1 MHSQYRY
8 NEIMKKE
15 IQKPLLIISVILFIV
30 LIAELLFL
38 FVYKRNQEDT
48 ERKKNAT
55 ATATINGLAGL
66 YKPAT
71 DEEVKLIFT
80 SIDAYLNT
88 IKPMYKT
95 GVLKELLV
103 TETYKSVITKIGKT
117 DTTVKGLNGK
127 TYKFAYEIHI
137 SNLESKEKKEHM
149 YFLGQEELE
158 KIEVYQAIGNEEV
171 EITLDDLK
179 VGDFVSITST
189 INFFANPENN
199 IDLMKIVKLL

>member
-1 MHSQYRY
+1 MYCSYRY

-15 IQKPLLIISVILFIV
+15 IQKPLLIVSVILFVV
-30 LIAELLFL
+30 LVAELLFL

-48 ERKKNAT
+48 EKKKNAS
-55 ATATINGLAGL
+55 AAATINGLAGL

-71 DEEVKLIFT
+71 DDEVKLIFD
-80 SIDAYLNT
+80 SIDSYLKT

-117 DTTVKGLNGK
+117 DKTTKGLNGK
-127 TYKFAYEIHI
+127 IYKFAYEIHI

-149 YFLGQEELE
+149 YLLGQEELE

-171 EITLDDLK
+171 EIALDDLK

>member
-1 MHSQYRY
+1 
-8 NEIMKKE
+8 MKKE
-15 IQKPLLIISVILFIV
+15 IQKPLLIVSVILFIV
-30 LIAELLFL
+30 LVAELLFL

-48 ERKKNAT
+48 EKKKNAT

-71 DEEVKLIFT
+71 DEEVKFIFT

-149 YFLGQEELE
+149 SFLGQEELE

-189 INFFANPENN
+189 TNFFANPENN

>member
-1 MHSQYRY
+1 
-8 NEIMKKE
+8 MKKE
-15 IQKPLLIISVILFIV
+15 IQKPLLITSVVLFVV
-30 LIAELLFL
+30 LVAELLFL
-38 FVYKRNQEDT
+38 FVHKRNQEDT
-48 ERKKNAT
+48 EKKKNA
-55 ATATINGLAGL
+55 ATAATVNGLAGL

-71 DEEVKLIFT
+71 DEDVKLIFN
-80 SIDAYLNT
+80 SIDAYLKT
-88 IKPMYKT
+88 IRPMYKT

-117 DTTVKGLNGK
+117 NTTTKGLNGK

-137 SNLESKEKKEHM
+137 SNLESKEKKEHL
-149 YFLGQEELE
+149 YLLGQEELD

-171 EITLDDLK
+171 EIALDDLK

-189 INFFANPENN
+189 INFFTNPENN